1 MKRFL
6 KIGLASLAVFFIMS
20 PASAYAVDVFD
31 DVCNKPGSQDSPA
44 CQSDQD
50 PITGSEGIISRV
62 TSIIALVA
70 GIIAVI
76 VIIIGGFMYVT
87 AGGDS
92 GKTKTARDTIIYA
105 AVGLVVIALA
115 QSIIMFI
122 INRL

>member
-6 KIGLASLAVFFIMS
+6 KIGLASLAIFFVMS
-20 PASAYAVDVFD
+20 PVSAYAVDVFD
-31 DVCNKPGSQDSPA
+31 DVCDNPNTAGSAA
-44 CQSDQD
+44 CQGDQD

-62 TSIIALVA
+62 TNIIALVS

-76 VIIIGGFMYVT
+76 IIIIGGFMYVT
-87 AGGDS
+87 AGSDT
-92 GKTKTARDTIIYA
+92 GKTKAARDTIIYA